1 MKLISGQKN
10 ALLTICKPGYAEG
23 VIRPA
28 RVVKAEV
35 KPVVIKVRRNERL
48 VA

>member
-1 MKLISGQKN
+1 MKLIAGQKN

-23 VIRPA
+23 VLKPR
-28 RVVKAEV
+28 REVKAEV
-35 KPVVIKVRRNERL
+35 KPLVTKIRRNERL

>member
-1 MKLISGQKN
+1 MKLIAGQRN

-23 VIRPA
+23 VLKPQ
-28 RVVKAEV
+28 RVVKLEV
-35 KPVVIKVRRNERL
+35 KPLVIKVRRNERL

>member
-1 MKLISGQKN
+1 MKLIAGQQN

-23 VIRPA
+23 VLKPK
-28 RVVKAEV
+28 RVTQAEV
-35 KPVVIKVRRNERL
+35 KPLVIKVRRNERL